1 MKEETILSALSKIDE
16 YAHFEV
22 YNVDRDDFEG
32 MTIYQFRGVDDD
44 EDVLYDSL
52 CIVYDADED
61 AAYIPKNM
69 AKKIE
74 YDGTPES
81 YVNFENIKW
90 SVFSIEE
97 GEFYDALIDFV
108 SNLPKMVS

>member
-1 MKEETILSALSKIDE
+1 MNEGTILNVLSKIDE
-16 YAHFEV
+16 YAHFEIYFV
-22 YNVDRDDFEG
+22 NRDDFEG
-32 MTIYQFRGVDDD
+32 MTIYQFRGVDND

-61 AAYIPKNM
+61 AVYIPKNM

-81 YVNFENIKW
+81 YVNFDQVVGIQHR
-90 SVFSIEE
+90 
-97 GEFYDALIDFV
+97 GG
-108 SNLPKMVS
+108 